1 LFGLSQGHG
10 MPAGG
15 RSQLSARLI
24 DVLHFEYHTE
34 PLIPIT
40 RVLFVE
46 QFLHLLEVREGGL

>member
-1 LFGLSQGHG
+1 
-10 MPAGG
+10 MPAGD